1 MTTSD
6 PISDM
11 LTRIRNASRMQHD
24 AVDMPNSKLK
34 ESIAGVLRDEGY
46 ISDYEVE
53 KADDAKRNLKVYLSY
68 KNEDEVIKGIERVS
82 KPSKRVY
89 VSVEDIPQVLGGLGT
104 ALLST
109 SRGVMTDK
117 DAKDEGVGG
126 ELLLKI
132 W

>member
-89 VSVEDIPQVLGGLGT
+89 ASVEDIPQVLGGLGT

-109 SRGVMTDK
+109 SRGVMTGK

>member
-34 ESIAGVLRDEGY
+34 KSIAGVLRDEGY

-89 VSVEDIPQVLGGLGT
+89 ASVEDIPQVLGGLGT

-109 SRGVMTDK
+109 SRGVMTGK